1 MKAMLWRTLVT
12 AATLLPLMQQ
22 ARAETPED
30 FYRGKQVRVI
40 VSFDAGTD
48 YDQWARLIARHLGRH
63 LDGHPSFVVQNMGAA
78 GGILATNHLFNVA
91 PPDGTVIGMIGRNLP
106 YFALVQEANARY
118 DPVRFNWIGSPELTN
133 RVCTAY
139 ERSAVRKAE
148 DLFERE
154 LLTGGAG
161 AASAVSTT
169 PVLLSKLLGMK
180 FKLIEGYPAPGQV
193 LLAMERGEVEGLCQT
208 VTAIRGVRPGWIES
222 GKLKVLFNMER
233 TPLPNSNAPSIFSF
247 AKTEEQR
254 RIIGLY
260 ASSIELG
267 RPIVAPP
274 GVPTDR
280 VAALRRAFVATM
292 NDPALRE
299 EAEKQKLEI
308 NMVPGEQVSTLV
320 NDLMATSPEIIKRM
334 QEMLKP

>member
-1 MKAMLWRTLVT
+1 MKSWSWMVLAAAVALFPT
-12 AATLLPLMQQ
+12 AQ
-22 ARAETPED
+22 ARAETAED
-30 FYRGKQVRVI
+30 FYRGKQVKVI
-40 VSFDAGTD
+40 VSFDTGTD
-48 YDQWARLIARHLGRH
+48 YDQWARLIIRHLGKH

-91 PPDGTVIGMIGRNLP
+91 AADGTIIGMIGRNLP

-118 DPVRFNWIGSPELTN
+118 DPVKFNWIGSPELTN

-139 ERSAVRKAE
+139 ERSSVRKAE

-169 PVLLSKLLGMK
+169 PVLLSNLLGMK

-208 VTAIRGVRPGWIES
+208 VTSIRGVRPGWIES
-222 GKLKVLFNMER
+222 GKLKILFNMER
-233 TPLPNSNAPSIFSF
+233 TPLPNSASPSVFSF

-254 RIIGLY
+254 RIIALY
-260 ASSIELG
+260 SSSIELG

-274 GVPTDR
+274 GVPSER
-280 VAALRRAFVATM
+280 VAALRRAFQATM
-292 NDPALRE
+292 NDPALRA
-299 EAEKQKLEI
+299 EAEKQKLEV
-308 NMVPGEQVSTLV
+308 NVVSGEQVTTLV
-320 NDLMATSPEIIKRM
+320 TDLMTTPPEIIKRM